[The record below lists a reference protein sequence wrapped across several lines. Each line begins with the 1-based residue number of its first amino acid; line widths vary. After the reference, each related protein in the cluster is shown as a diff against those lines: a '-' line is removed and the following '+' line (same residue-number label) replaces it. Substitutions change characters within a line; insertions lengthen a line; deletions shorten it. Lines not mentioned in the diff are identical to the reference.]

1 MLFSKPT
8 LLLLCLFEALR
19 DCGGG
24 GREGLTGCCPE
35 LLLRCW
41 CSCISGR
48 SCILSCP
55 GSTLPPWQASLT
67 VPFFPKP
74 HKGLGEDESGGWAGT
89 EHLTQQPQPSV
100 LLPAKG
106 TY

>member
-1 MLFSKPT
+1 M
-8 LLLLCLFEALR
+8 
-19 DCGGG
+19 DGGG
-24 GREGLTGCCPE
+24 NTCCPE
-35 LLLRCW
+35 LLVLLHFWQKLR
-41 CSCISGR
+41 SVLPRLHTAS
-48 SCILSCP
+48 LSP
-55 GSTLPPWQASLT
+55 AGQTSLT

-74 HKGLGEDESGGWAGT
+74 HKSLGEEESEGWAGT